1 VTPTPAP
8 VEPET
13 WKPHVDRLGEFGR
26 RVEGGVYRLT
36 WGFIDH
42 HGSPR
47 RVTCRV
53 DRRDHERE
61 VALFGYDETSFDS
74 ARDARLRTMVEQA
87 VRQRGLASF
96 VRVEVKD
103 GAWRA
108 RHAIPGDLP
117 STRQQRLDRDI
128 EAFYS
133 WLKGAFRREWE
144 TVTGDLLAERGLRF
158 DGRRYSIDYM
168 GVARR
173 ATGPLADCTRALEA
187 ATGAGL
193 RRELGGFLAFF
204 QEIPYEL
211 PPATWRGRSILGF
224 YVPTEVLVGHH
235 GDCDSKAV
243 AFAAMWRHLSRAVLL
258 IRVPGHMLLGV
269 EMRPG
274 PDERFVRMG
283 NRYFVLCEVAG
294 PTKPHPGWSD
304 ASGWFEYLLIEPARH
319 DAAEGR
325 SLLPDR

>member
-1 VTPTPAP
+1 VG
-8 VEPET
+8 
-13 WKPHVDRLGEFGR
+13 RLQEFRR
-26 RVEGGVYRLT
+26 RVDGAAYQLT

-42 HGSPR
+42 HGAPH

-53 DRRDHERE
+53 DRNNYERE
-61 VALFGYDETSFDS
+61 VEGFGYDEASIDA

-87 VRQRGLASF
+87 VRRRGLDT
-96 VRVEVKD
+96 RIDIEVTR
-103 GAWRA
+103 GAWQA
-108 RHAIPGDLP
+108 RHTIPGDLTP
-117 STRQQRLDRDI
+117 AEQQRLEDEIRR
-128 EAFYS
+128 FYA
-133 WLKGAFRREWE
+133 WLKPAYRQEWE
-144 TVTGDLLAERGLRF
+144 RITRELVAERGLRF
-158 DGRRYSIDYM
+158 DGHQYSIDHTSI
-168 GVARR
+168 ARE
-173 ATGPLADCTRALEA
+173 ATGALADCTRALQ
-187 ATGAGL
+187 ATAGTGL
-193 RRELGGFLAFF
+193 RREVGAFVAFF